1 MEQPTD
7 MDHPEMVPLELIR
20 KAEAGCRRRLAA
32 ARAAAENELEKAGHA
47 ADAAVQAARLAGRQ
61 EGESQVEQTLEETQR
76 EVETIRAEALRKA
89 GAIRAADRGRLAEA
103 VKKSIDLVLENSAW
117 EAGP

>member
-1 MEQPTD
+1 

-32 ARAAAENELEKAGHA
+32 ARAAAENEHEMAGHA
-47 ADAAVQAARLAGRQ
+47 ADAAVQAARVAGRQ
-61 EGESQVEQTLEETQR
+61 EGETRAAQIGEETQR

-103 VKKSIDLVLENSAW
+103 VKKSVDRVLESSAW